1 MAAAEKCL
9 SVGEET
15 KTKGI
20 VYTEPTGYTA
30 ARIAFQWDAANT
42 RAGLFVNGT
51 LKVLLNQNA

>member
-1 MAAAEKCL
+1 M
-9 SVGEET
+9 GEET

-30 ARIAFQWDAANT
+30 ARIAIQWDAANT

-51 LKVLLNQNA
+51 LKVLLNQNV